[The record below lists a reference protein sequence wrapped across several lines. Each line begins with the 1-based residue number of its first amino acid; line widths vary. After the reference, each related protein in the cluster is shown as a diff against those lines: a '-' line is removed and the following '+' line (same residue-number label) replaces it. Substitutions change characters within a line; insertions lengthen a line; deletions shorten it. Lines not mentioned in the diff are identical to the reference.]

1 MWHDHSSISG
11 HSHLLVVVTPI
22 YDPAFY
28 YSPDEMEERT
38 GVRVDVPTLVEHP
51 EIHIIARSG
60 SSLSDQ
66 SLFNMCRQE
75 CLQGLSDTICTKDGI
90 PIRDV
95 VRFFHGDG
103 PAQQFEAGHKVGGT
117 YSCVGCGSKT
127 ERFDDF
133 SYCHYAMKRSYGDC
147 QEFVT
152 KGIAWKQRGKHYIYT
167 HTFNPFTGMFY
178 LRYLSLQKSYCICSL
193 NTKKCLL

>member
-95 VRFFHGDG
+95 VRFFSRRWTCTAIRSWPQGRWNLQLCWLWIEDRAFRRLLLL
-103 PAQQFEAGHKVGGT
+103 PL
-117 YSCVGCGSKT
+117 
-127 ERFDDF
+127 
-133 SYCHYAMKRSYGDC
+133 CH
-147 QEFVT
+147 E
-152 KGIAWKQRGKHYIYT
+152 
-167 HTFNPFTGMFY
+167 
-178 LRYLSLQKSYCICSL
+178 
-193 NTKKCLL
+193 KKL